1 MITVEDKIRTFS
13 KYVYDKQV
21 KKSDEMVKDLEEKS
35 KLTLETKQNEF
46 ENKYNSTVKKSLTKA
61 EEESQKIISAAK
73 VEAKNSI
80 LNLKGDLLSQLKN
93 EILQSFEDYVHD
105 KEYVSYIDKLLEDSK
120 DYLLQSKVKIYLVER
135 DIKKFESKI
144 KNQYSNA
151 EVLTI
156 NNENIGGFIIE
167 SISTNERVDR
177 TILRKVNEWNNEIGI
192 RLYEALEE

>member
-21 KKSDEMVKDLEEKS
+21 KKSDEMVKDLEEKG
-35 KLTLETKQNEF
+35 KLTLEAKQNEL
-46 ENKYNSTVKKSLTKA
+46 ENKYNSTVEKSLTKA

-80 LNLKGDLLSQLKN
+80 LNLKGNLLSQLKN
-93 EILQSFEDYVHD
+93 EILQSLEDYVHD

-135 DIKKFESKI
+135 DVKKFESKI

-167 SISTNERVDR
+167 SISTSERVDR